1 MSQYS
6 LLSLVFS
13 KLNLCS
19 YKSYNF
25 FTPLFFLMTVVSYG
39 ASTELDA
46 VNSILMSVGES
57 PVNTLSVQSPEV
69 VIAQKTLQQV
79 CREIL
84 TEGWKFN
91 TETQY
96 PITLDSND
104 HCIIP
109 NNVLQIDLNRFRHP
123 DAFDTIRKTD
133 NGVQKLYDLHDH
145 TYAFTNTSGGKIYVD
160 IIWMITFEEIPQTF
174 RDYITVRA
182 SRIASNRMVNNPQA
196 AELIAQDEAQAR
208 AVALEYD
215 TNQGDYNIFNNQEG
229 RTNASTVYRPYQVLQ
244 RR

>member
-1 MSQYS
+1 MASI
-6 LLSLVFS
+6 
-13 KLNLCS
+13 
-19 YKSYNF
+19 
-25 FTPLFFLMTVVSYG
+25 SYG

-69 VIAQKTLQQV
+69 AIAQKTLQQV

-84 TEGWKFN
+84 SEGWKFN

-96 PITLDSND
+96 PITLNTNNE
-104 HCIIP
+104 CIIP
-109 NNVLQIDLNRFRHP
+109 NNVLQIDLNRYRHP

-133 NGVQKLYDLHDH
+133 NGIQKLYDLHDH
-145 TYAFTNTSGGKIYVD
+145 TFEFTNTSGGKIYVD
-160 IIWMITFEEIPQTF
+160 VVWMLDFNDIPQVF
-174 RDYITVRA
+174 QDYITVRA
-182 SRIASNRMVNNPQA
+182 SRIASNRMVNNPEA
-196 AELIAQDEAQAR
+196 AELIAADEAQAR

-215 TNQGDYNIFNNQEG
+215 TVQGDYNIFNNQEG
-229 RTNASTVYRPYQVLQ
+229 RTNASTVYRPYKVLQ

>member
-1 MSQYS
+1 MA
-6 LLSLVFS
+6 
-13 KLNLCS
+13 NI
-19 YKSYNF
+19 
-25 FTPLFFLMTVVSYG
+25 SYG

-46 VNSILMSVGES
+46 VNSILISVGES

-69 VIAQKTLQQV
+69 AIAQKTLQQV

-84 TEGWKFN
+84 SEGWKFN

-96 PITLDSND
+96 PIILDSNN
-104 HCIIP
+104 HCLIP

-123 DAFDTIRKTD
+123 DAFDTVRREH
-133 NGVQKLYDLHDH
+133 NGIKKLYDLHDH
-145 TYAFTNTSGGKIYVD
+145 TFEFKNATDDKIYVD
-160 IIWMITFEEIPQTF
+160 IIWMVNFNDIPQVF
-174 RDYITVRA
+174 QDYITIRA

-196 AELIAQDEAQAR
+196 AELISADEAQAR

-215 TNQGDYNIFNNQEG
+215 TVQGDYNIFNNQEG
-229 RTNASTVYRPYQVLQ
+229 RTNASTVYRPYKVLQ

>member
-1 MSQYS
+1 MA
-6 LLSLVFS
+6 
-13 KLNLCS
+13 NI
-19 YKSYNF
+19 
-25 FTPLFFLMTVVSYG
+25 SYG

-69 VIAQKTLQQV
+69 VMAQKTLQQV

-84 TEGWKFN
+84 SEGWKFN

-96 PITLDSND
+96 PLALDSNN
-104 HCIIP
+104 HCIVP
-109 NNVLQIDLNRFRHP
+109 DNVLQIDLNRYRHP
-123 DAFDTIRKTD
+123 DAFDTVRREH
-133 NGVQKLYDLHDH
+133 NGIKKLYDLHDH
-145 TYAFTNTSGGKIYVD
+145 TFEFKNATDGKIYVD
-160 IIWMITFEEIPQTF
+160 VIWMVNYNDIPQVF
-174 RDYITVRA
+174 QDYITVRA

-215 TNQGDYNIFNNQEG
+215 TVQGDYNIFNNQEG
-229 RTNASTVYRPYQVLQ
+229 RTNASTVYRPYKVLQ

>member
-1 MSQYS
+1 MA
-6 LLSLVFS
+6 
-13 KLNLCS
+13 NI
-19 YKSYNF
+19 
-25 FTPLFFLMTVVSYG
+25 SYG

-84 TEGWKFN
+84 SEGWKFN

-96 PITLDSND
+96 PITLDSNN

-109 NNVLQIDLNRFRHP
+109 NNVLQIDLNRYRHP
-123 DAFDTIRKTD
+123 DAFDTVRREH
-133 NGVQKLYDLHDH
+133 NGIKKLYDLHDH
-145 TYAFTNTSGGKIYVD
+145 TFEFTNTSGDKIYVD
-160 IIWMITFEEIPQTF
+160 IIWMINFNDIPQVF
-174 RDYITVRA
+174 QDYITIRA
-182 SRIASNRMVNNPQA
+182 SRIASNHMVNNPQA
-196 AELIAQDEAQAR
+196 AELISADEAQAR

-215 TNQGDYNIFNNQEG
+215 TVQGDYNIFNNQEG
-229 RTNASTVYRPYQVLQ
+229 RTNASTVYRPYKVLQ

>member
-1 MSQYS
+1 
-6 LLSLVFS
+6 
-13 KLNLCS
+13 
-19 YKSYNF
+19 
-25 FTPLFFLMTVVSYG
+25 
-39 ASTELDA
+39 
-46 VNSILMSVGES
+46 MSVGES

-69 VIAQKTLQQV
+69 AIAQKTLQQV

-84 TEGWKFN
+84 AEGWKFN

-96 PITLDSND
+96 PINLDSNN

-109 NNVLQIDLNRFRHP
+109 NNVLQIDLNRYRHP

-133 NGVQKLYDLHDH
+133 NGIQKLYDLHDH
-145 TYAFTNTSGGKIYVD
+145 TFEFTNTSGDKIYVD
-160 IIWMITFEEIPQTF
+160 IVWMVDFNDIPQVF
-174 RDYITVRA
+174 QDYITVRA

-196 AELIAQDEAQAR
+196 AELISADEAQAR

-215 TNQGDYNIFNNQEG
+215 TVQGDYNIFNNQEG
-229 RTNASTVYRPYQVLQ
+229 RTNASTVYRPYKVLQ

>member
-1 MSQYS
+1 MASI
-6 LLSLVFS
+6 
-13 KLNLCS
+13 
-19 YKSYNF
+19 
-25 FTPLFFLMTVVSYG
+25 SYG

-69 VIAQKTLQQV
+69 AIAQKTLQQV

-84 TEGWKFN
+84 SEGWKFN

-96 PITLDSND
+96 PINLDSNNE
-104 HCIIP
+104 CIIP
-109 NNVLQIDLNRFRHP
+109 NNVLQIDLNRYRHP
-123 DAFDTIRKTD
+123 DAFDTIRKTH

-145 TYAFTNTSGGKIYVD
+145 TFEFTNTSGNKIYVD
-160 IIWMITFEEIPQTF
+160 VVWMIDFNDIPQVF
-174 RDYITVRA
+174 QDYITIRA

-196 AELIAQDEAQAR
+196 AELISADEAQAR

-215 TNQGDYNIFNNQEG
+215 TVQGDYNIFNNQEG
-229 RTNASTVYRPYQVLQ
+229 RTNASTVYRPYKVLQ

>member
-1 MSQYS
+1 MA
-6 LLSLVFS
+6 
-13 KLNLCS
+13 
-19 YKSYNF
+19 
-25 FTPLFFLMTVVSYG
+25 VVAYG

-84 TEGWKFN
+84 AEGWKFN

-96 PITLDSND
+96 PITLDTNK

-123 DAFDTIRKTD
+123 DAFDTIRKKD
-133 NGVQKLYDLHDH
+133 SGVLKLYDLHDH
-145 TYAFTNTSGGKIYVD
+145 TFEFTNTSGGKIYVD
-160 IIWMITFEEIPQTF
+160 VIWMIDFDDIPQAF
-174 RDYITVRA
+174 
-182 SRIASNRMVNNPQA
+182 
-196 AELIAQDEAQAR
+196 
-208 AVALEYD
+208 
-215 TNQGDYNIFNNQEG
+215 QGLNKLDI
-229 RTNASTVYRPYQVLQ
+229 
-244 RR
+244 